1 MAAKKTL
8 FQRIRGWLSGEDRKS
23 SKKPIVKM
31 SVAPQIKQGNGA
43 TRRALLN
50 SLGSNNGNPESNKP
64 TIKSMAEAT
73 KGNKGL
79 NDAINAKT
87 DKYLKM
93 QDSVKKQPPKPKFE
107 GNDAQKKAREDY
119 FNQEKAFKETVAKN
133 RAENK
138 SKREAE
144 SQEFH
149 TRTNHKYDVKYWEEK
164 GDKEK
169 AKEARLRIKMGESVA
184 DPVAE
189 ELEVKY
195 HPIRYSATRGAA
207 SGVSFGLT
215 DLALS
220 RRTGEGAEQEKY
232 YQEHKS
238 KGAELAGELIGSLAS
253 FGGAS
258 KGAGAAVGKGLETT
272 AGKKAV
278 TKLAGTKIAQNSAKK
293 ALTRGV
299 EKELLG
305 AGESLG
311 REMLEEVAKSKTK
324 KVLSNLGENALVD
337 LTAGSLYD
345 FNKATSQYEI
355 GSPEWKKEMRTNA
368 LFNLGIGAGG
378 VALSHLG
385 NKSALE
391 EAIETVGKRD
401 AFRKSLNNINL
412 ADAKGAREG
421 AASLAEDIAKM
432 KGSYTGDARNVMAN
446 APDIMPKGELGSR
459 SSYAM
464 PTLDDAIK
472 SRRRTRAT
480 LGLGGI
486 DVRKPENLT
495 VQEKSNLASLKQ
507 SIDNT
512 IANIEGEALKQTDE
526 SKILRSQSKKI
537 EDVLDKAE
545 GISKADKKGA
555 KEVTIQDLI
564 NETNAETVGGG
575 AASTKV
581 PKEQNEK
588 WARELEEANEKLK
601 AMRDKA
607 PKNSAERKRLDE
619 QIKANEEGIES
630 LKKNA
635 DDTEQINLEDAIETK
650 KGGKA
655 QKPKTKKQ
663 KAQEEAQERSML
675 NSVQRKRE
683 EMLDAEIRKQ
693 TKGEYGYRK
702 GEHTSM
708 DNVSLDEARQI
719 ERDSKGVAS
728 RLKEKGVKDLFNDDS
743 RPFGMFKT
751 ANKAE
756 MDKVSHEAAVRVR
769 QDPQAVIKRLRDL
782 DARLIAEADKSALT
796 SAEHITFDDIADITA
811 IEQMFEEAGV
821 QVPKEYE
828 EAFSHIMEWQG
839 TEAGQMLKMRD
850 LYLKEN
856 SKAYRKKLLSRDV
869 DKYLRKVL
877 NLDDVA
883 IADLKRSIDANNG
896 EGYFD
901 KMMDALADFKGVEN
915 EAAFRKAYADFQAEI
930 FMNTKP
936 TVWDTVNLW
945 RHSFMLSSPKTGF
958 NNLIGNLMQR
968 AMYRVSDAMNLAGE
982 SMAQAIN
989 PDVKRTTALL
999 KSKDQR
1005 RLAGMYTSG
1014 RRGEHNLKNANYLS
1028 GFEDQV
1034 FADAINT
1041 AVDADVAD
1049 MMASSK
1055 YMGDVI
1061 KGLKYKPQ
1069 TAGGKIKQGFV
1080 KGGKMGSEYVSIML
1094 NEPDS
1099 WFVERN
1105 YRSALLKYLEANGV
1119 NSAETLATKDGEK
1132 LLKEARAY
1140 AKDIALE
1147 NTYKKANNV
1156 VEFLEG
1162 LRRKG
1167 HTKGSNAGY
1176 KAAAIMLDAELPYLK
1191 VPANLIVN
1199 NFKYSPLGLGK
1210 GAVDAFRG
1218 VVKGDAELLNRA
1230 TRELSKGLTGTG
1242 MAALGYMM
1250 FCRDQMDD
1258 DSWGFVANADDA
1270 LKEYGMRD
1278 NSFKIGDHTF
1288 NISNM
1293 GIGAVQFLMGAAFAE
1308 DLAAED
1314 ATPPHQVALDALSK
1328 TVDTVADMSLMENAV
1343 SLLDLFGNGGNYDM
1357 TVSERLGN
1365 AGTEIAGDYA
1375 AQFIPNPLRGVAKGM
1390 TDADLDT
1397 GVNKNADRT
1406 KVQRV
1411 LERNKNNFIQGL
1423 PVLNEKLLPHKV
1435 DSHGNLVNERNT
1447 AEDKWTAV
1455 ANNTLN
1461 PLTATK
1467 VKIPE
1472 ADKEELK
1479 VKRENG
1485 DAFKPRGFDPNRK
1498 YQAQIGSGD
1507 TKEVIDLTGKERE
1520 QVARSA
1526 KNSGYDGAMNLVKK
1540 GMFGDRLGSRAQEI
1554 LRNIPDDEEK
1564 AREYIFSTPEWKNA
1578 SNEQKETWLKAWYGE
1593 GSHGKGVDRTRSK
1606 EAYVNIAGNSE
1617 DDFRWQNDITP
1628 KNQQKYND
1636 YGLADIGISK
1646 GQWVDILESCADT
1659 NHKWNEETLKNQ
1671 DTINSAKKTKN
1682 GILAVEGL
1690 TPEQRIAAYNVI
1702 RGKRTGFGWNDWNGV
1717 TGSGSGSG
1725 YGGGYGGYRRYG
1737 GGGSRKAKV
1746 PTIKAKSMASATRSA
1761 KGTTVKLEPPTPKT
1775 TKVTT
1780 KFKDYEI

>member
-1 MAAKKTL
+1 MAKKTL
-8 FQRIRGWLSGEDRKS
+8 LQRIKGWFSGNQSAKS
-23 SKKPIVKM
+23 SGSSGSSKRTNYYSSSRKD
-31 SVAPQIKQGNGA
+31 GGRGYY
-43 TRRALLN
+43 RRSMLN
-50 SLGSNNGNPESNKP
+50 SLTGKEEEEKP
-64 TIKSMAEAT
+64 KYKSMATAT
-73 KGNKGL
+73 KSESQKQTSSFAKLDSALKKDVPDPKRAAALKSQERAKENLNKTVKAVKDW
-79 NDAINAKT
+79 NDSN
-87 DKYLKM
+87 
-93 QDSVKKQPPKPKFE
+93 KQ
-107 GNDAQKKAREDY
+107 QKKE
-119 FNQEKAFKETVAKN
+119 FNE
-133 RAENK
+133 
-138 SKREAE
+138 
-144 SQEFH
+144 
-149 TRTNHKYDVKYWEEK
+149 RTNHKYDVKYWEEK
-164 GDKEK
+164 GDKKK
-169 AKEARLRIKMGESVA
+169 AQEARIRVKSGENTS
-184 DPVAE
+184 DIVAE
-189 ELEVKY
+189 ELAVKY
-195 HPIRYSATRGAA
+195 HPIAYSAARGAA
-207 SGVSFGLT
+207 SGATFGASE
-215 DLALS
+215 LAIKAQAK
-220 RRTGEGAEQEKY
+220 RDEERAKNEQY

-238 KGAELAGELIGSLAS
+238 KGAEMAGELVGSLAS

-258 KGAGAAVGKGLETT
+258 KGAAKGVGKALGTKT
-272 AGKKAV
+272 GKKAV
-278 TKLAGTKIAQNSAKK
+278 AKLAGTKFAQNSAKK

-345 FNKATSQYEI
+345 FNKATSKYKV
-355 GSPEWKKEMRTNA
+355 GSPEWKKEMRENA
-368 LFNLGIGAGG
+368 LFNIGVGAGG
-378 VALSHLG
+378 VAISHLG

-421 AASLAEDIAKM
+421 ATSLAEDMAKM
-432 KGSYTGDARNVMAN
+432 KDSYTGDARNVMAN
-446 APDIMPKGELGSR
+446 APDIMSKGELGSR
-459 SSYAM
+459 SSYAV

-495 VQEKSNLASLKQ
+495 AQEKSNLASLRQ

-545 GISKADKKGA
+545 GISKADKKAA
-555 KEVTIQDLI
+555 KEVTAKDLI

-575 AASTKV
+575 TASTKV

-588 WARELEEANEKLK
+588 WASELEEANEKLK

-630 LKKNA
+630 LKKKA
-635 DDTEQINLEDAIETK
+635 DDTEQINLEDAIETTK
-650 KGGKA
+650 KDSKA

-663 KAQEEAQERSML
+663 KAQAEAQERSML

-683 EMLDAEIRKQ
+683 EMLDAEIRKK
-693 TKGEYGYRK
+693 TNGEYGYRK

-719 ERDSKGVAS
+719 ERDSKGVAN

-743 RPFGMFKT
+743 RPLGVFKT

-756 MDKVSHEAAVRVR
+756 MDKVSREAAVRVR

-782 DARLIAEADKSALT
+782 DARLIAEADKSALI

-896 EGYFD
+896 KGYFD
-901 KMMDALADFKGVEN
+901 KMMDALSDFKGVEN

-936 TVWDTVNLW
+936 TVWDAVNLW

-958 NNLIGNLMQR
+958 NNIIGNLMQR

-1028 GFEDQV
+1028 GFEDQA

-1041 AVDADVAD
+1041 AADADVAD

-1055 YMGDVI
+1055 YVGDVI

-1069 TAGGKIKQGFV
+1069 TVGGKVKQGFV
-1080 KGGKMGSEYVSIML
+1080 KGGRMGSEYVSIML

-1258 DSWGFVANADDA
+1258 DSWGFVANADDS

-1293 GIGAVQFLMGAAFAE
+1293 GIGAVQFLIGAAFAE

-1435 DSHGNLVNERNT
+1435 DSHGNLVNEKNT
-1447 AEDKWTAV
+1447 AEDKWTAI

-1472 ADKEELK
+1472 VDKEELK

-1526 KNSGYDGAMNLVKK
+1526 KNSGYDSALNVVKK
-1540 GMFGDRLGSRAQEI
+1540 GMFGDRLGERAQQV
-1554 LRNIPDDEEK
+1554 LREIPDDEEK

-1578 SNEQKETWLKAWYGE
+1578 SNAQKETWLKAWYGE
-1593 GSHGKGVDRTRSK
+1593 GSHGKGVDRTRSR

-1636 YGLADIGISK
+1636 YALADIGISK

-1671 DTINSAKKTKN
+1671 DTINSAKKTKL

-1702 RGKRTGFGWNDWNGV
+1702 RGKRTGFGWNDWDGV
-1717 TGSGSGSG
+1717 TGGGSG
-1725 YGGGYGGYRRYG
+1725 YRHYGGYRRSG
-1737 GGGSRKAKV
+1737 GGGGKSKV
-1746 PTIKAKSMASATRSA
+1746 PTINAKSMAAATKSA
-1761 KGTTVKLEPPTPKT
+1761 KGTKVKLEPPTPKT
-1775 TKVTT
+1775 TPKVTT
-1780 KFKDYEI
+1780 KFRKYDI